1 MKSPAFNSLDQALAR
16 AERARAESAQ
26 RKTAIFLIVGLDFGT
41 AYTKCMVRDFNY
53 RRATPVPFA
62 VDGKETY
69 FLPSEL
75 TWRGNRLG
83 HPTRG
88 PMDGAH
94 ALSYLKMALA
104 AAAAGERSDWL
115 DAVMRPIGVTESH
128 QQLEYTRALV
138 VFYLVGVLRTVHAFI
153 SGKWRDFGDHK
164 DDAVFYNMAVP
175 VAQARHA
182 AVQAAFRECLDSA
195 VTLVQQ
201 GVDLPEQL
209 PALIA
214 LLAQPLPAPSPNCDL
229 MPEVTANVQSYV
241 RSRGGRQGLY
251 LFADVGAGTVDFSIF
266 IYYTAAGDRALTYP
280 HAAVELLGSSQLE
293 MRTFQRSQVAL
304 TRQLR
309 LLKEG
314 ASRDGNWRMN
324 LSNEL
329 NTTRAEVRSELTA
342 ATECAISLAKRKLHI
357 WQFQTMQILFGG
369 GGCSPE
375 PYEEGIKAAFTPR
388 WGLTAQSQPLP
399 LPGDV
404 DWPTG
409 QGANLFRRFSVAYG
423 LSFLPTDQPIQR
435 FPDDIAELG
444 HTDHHPRTTRPEA
457 PSKDEV

>member
-1 MKSPAFNSLDQALAR
+1 MRSNPFNSLDEALAK
-16 AERARAESAQ
+16 AERTKAESAE

-53 RRATPVPFA
+53 RRATPLAFEI
-62 VDGKETY
+62 DGDET
-69 FLPSEL
+69 FFIPSEL
-75 TWRGNRLG
+75 TWSGG
-83 HPTRG
+83 HLSHPL
-88 PMDGAH
+88 DGTTDGGQT
-94 ALSYLKMALA
+94 LSYLKMALA
-104 AAAAGERSDWL
+104 AAATGERSDWL
-115 DAVMRPIGVTESH
+115 DAVMRPIGVTES
-128 QQLEYTRALV
+128 QEQLGHIRALV
-138 VFYLVGVLRTVHAFI
+138 IFYLVGVLRVVHALI
-153 SGKWRDFGDHK
+153 GEKWKDFGKQK

-175 VAQARHA
+175 VAHARDA
-182 AVQAAFRECLDSA
+182 SMQAAFRECLNTA
-195 VTLVQQ
+195 V
-201 GVDLPEQL
+201 
-209 PALIA
+209 A
-214 LLAQPLPAPSPNCDL
+214 LLQRKAPLPAELPTLVALVEQHLTTDLPICDL

-266 IYYTAAGDRALTYP
+266 IYFTANGDLALTYP

-304 TRQLR
+304 TRRLR

-314 ASRDGNWRMN
+314 VSRNGDWKMN
-324 LSNEL
+324 LTTEL
-329 NTTRAEVRSELTA
+329 NATRAEIRTELTA
-342 ATECAISLAKRKLHI
+342 ATECAVSLAKRKLRI

-388 WGLTAQSQPLP
+388 WGLTAVSQPLP
-399 LPGDV
+399 VPNDV

-423 LSFLPTDQPIQR
+423 LSFLPIDQPIQR
-435 FPDDIAELG
+435 FPDEIQEFG
-444 HTDHHPRTTRPEA
+444 PEVNHPRQPRREA